1 MLATGYYPDLH
12 PDGVI
17 PNHELLEVHSS
28 KISQHYA
35 KAGYSYPTI
44 RLPHTFSK
52 LVGHSTHIY
61 QTEHGGALAF
71 LVVVS
76 SADKTAETRVK
87 KSTNDKFN
95 LKASVLTWRRSP
107 VLIRPSP
114 SFFLRSDTLEP
125 SIGHLTETRILSI
138 GSPVAS
144 SVKVS
149 VARLVQS

>member
-1 MLATGYYPDLH
+1 MIAIDQSIEMPPTLWSSTPLTPIH
-12 PDGVI
+12 HGVI
-17 PNHELLEVHSS
+17 SVH
-28 KISQHYA
+28 HA
-35 KAGYSYPTI
+35 KEGYDYPTI
-44 RLPHTFSK
+44 HLPHTLSK
-52 LVGHSTHIY
+52 LAGLPTRIY
-61 QTEHGGALAF
+61 QTLHDGALAF

-107 VLIRPSP
+107 VRIRPSP